1 MEQREYLLKWNY
13 GRVMF
18 YVAFIWIE
26 QSIKCID
33 FSLWCG
39 PCKSAVPFCAQRRKT
54 QGVTG

>member
-1 MEQREYLLKWNY
+1 MEQREYLLKWKDN
-13 GRVMF
+13 V